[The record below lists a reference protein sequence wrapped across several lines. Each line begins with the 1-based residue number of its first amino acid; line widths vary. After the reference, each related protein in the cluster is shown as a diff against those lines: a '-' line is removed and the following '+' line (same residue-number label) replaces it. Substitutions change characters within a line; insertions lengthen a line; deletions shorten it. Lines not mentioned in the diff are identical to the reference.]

1 MWEPELS
8 PSTVEEFARAF
19 RAVQISAL
27 GRKRHLSVVGLGPG
41 DDIERVS
48 LLRLIGIGVNGE
60 NAEHKTP
67 AVNGRRHGRVRC
79 ELMKSS
85 HGDVLD
91 VSASGM
97 RVTFKGAPEFIPGQ
111 EFDVDLETIEGCLKV
126 GVRVVWIRKI
136 SITRFEAGM
145 EFLGLTA
152 DQKQMLAYVAR
163 ASSTNES
170 LRPQDERGR

>member
-1 MWEPELS
+1 MRLGHTS
-8 PSTVEEFARAF
+8 PNIRLHAFRHSGPHKFRAF
-19 RAVQISAL
+19 AGFHHQAVDWTADHVDVL
-27 GRKRHLSVVGLGPG
+27 F
-41 DDIERVS
+41 VS
-48 LLRLIGIGVNGE
+48 LLRLIGIGVTGE
-60 NAEHKTP
+60 NAGRKTP

-85 HGDVLD
+85 HGEVLD

-97 RVTFKGAPEFIPGQ
+97 RVTFKGAPDFIPGQ
-111 EFDVDLETIEGCLKV
+111 EFDVDLETIEGCLTV
-126 GVRVVWIRKI
+126 GVRVIWIRKI

-145 EFLGLTA
+145 EFLGLSA

-170 LRPQDERGR
+170 LRPNDERGR